1 MAISKDKLDGLKETL
16 LNEKERILRNIKA
29 LGEDVNFGD
38 SPGIDNEEADEGE
51 EATNKL
57 ANIKTLKE
65 RVANIDIALGKV
77 NSGTYGVCQDCG
89 KDIELELLEA
99 NPESAVCKECKG

>member
-29 LGEDVNFGD
+29 LGEDVDFGD

>member
-1 MAISKDKLDGLKETL
+1 MAIPKEKLSKFQEVL
-16 LNEKERILRNIKA
+16 LGEKERILRNIKA
-29 LGEDVNFGD
+29 LGEDVDFGD

-51 EATNKL
+51 EAANKL

>member
-29 LGEDVNFGD
+29 LGEDVDFGD

-51 EATNKL
+51 EAANKL

-65 RVANIDIALGKV
+65 RVTNIDIALGKV
-77 NSGTYGVCQDCG
+77 NSGTYGICQNCG

-99 NPESAVCKECKG
+99 NPESAICKKCKD